1 MNYKD
6 FSSICLSAIFV
17 RRRSALKFRLTFC
30 RIICYYTTSRL
41 ITVAFPNTSRMTSPN
56 NLEIKGNL
64 RQHPLAELLVEIA
77 QVRLNGSLR
86 VGNESQKT
94 VVYFDAGE
102 VVFAVSN
109 ARAFRLF
116 EIILSDGKITKE
128 QMANFSDFT
137 NDFLLAQNLIK
148 NNFFSKPEI
157 DRLFSRQI
165 EEILKNVF
173 DWLDG
178 DWTFSALVRVK
189 GDIRFKVEL
198 DKLLMEYA
206 RNLSAKAVICRFKS
220 LQEIFTA
227 KSAIPVH
234 IDLSPQESFV
244 LSRFENSGLRIET
257 IKNLSGLSDFET
269 LKILYS
275 LWLGGFLNRPNRNA
289 AFSDRKTSDILSAN
303 ISLVKG
309 QKTPTFTEF
318 TPLKNEPPKAWKAK
332 TPIEKP
338 EPVVEKITLE
348 NYLAQVEDS
357 TNYYEILAIEP
368 KAEQSKIKQAYFSLA
383 KRFHPDLFHKETN
396 TQLQHRVQQAF
407 GRLAQAYDTLRY
419 EKSREVYDFKIRKE
433 LETKEKIRKT
443 NLGKESVSSQKEL
456 EQAMDDFE
464 QGFSLLADEEFDAAI
479 PFLARAAHFASDN
492 ARFHA
497 YYGMALA
504 SDKNQ
509 RHKAETELQTAIKL
523 DEKNPDYRIM
533 LTEFF
538 IQFGLAKRAEGELN
552 KLLAIYP
559 KHPEAKMLLD
569 TLRRK

>member
-1 MNYKD
+1 MPDHSN
-6 FSSICLSAIFV
+6 
-17 RRRSALKFRLTFC
+17 
-30 RIICYYTTSRL
+30 
-41 ITVAFPNTSRMTSPN
+41 AFQTDSRMTSQN

-64 RQHPLAELLVEIA
+64 RQHPLAELLVETA
-77 QVRLNGSLR
+77 QARLNGSLR
-86 VGNESQKT
+86 VGSESQKT

-109 ARAFRLF
+109 ARSFRLF
-116 EIILSDGKITKE
+116 EMLLRDGKILKE
-128 QMANFSDFT
+128 QLANFSDFP
-137 NDFLLAQNLIK
+137 NDFLLAQTLIK
-148 NNFFSKPEI
+148 TGLFSKPEI
-157 DRLFSRQI
+157 DRFFVRQI
-165 EEILKNVF
+165 EEILKSGF

-178 DWTFSALVRVK
+178 EWTFSPLVRVK
-189 GDIRFKVEL
+189 GDIRFRIEL
-198 DKLLMEYA
+198 NKLLVDYA
-206 RNLSAKAVICRFKS
+206 RSLPGKAVISRFKS

-227 KSAIPVH
+227 KSATPVQ

-244 LSRFENSGLRIET
+244 FSRFEDSGLSIET
-257 IKNLSGLSDFET
+257 IKNLSGLSDLET
-269 LKILYS
+269 LKILYT

-289 AFSDRKTSDILSAN
+289 AFSDRKTSDILLAN

-318 TPLKNEPPKAWKAK
+318 APLKNEPPKAWKAK
-332 TPIEKP
+332 QPVKKS
-338 EPVVEKITLE
+338 EPVAEILSLE
-348 NYLAQVEDS
+348 NYLTQVEES
-357 TNYYEILAIEP
+357 TNFYETLAIEP
-368 KAEQSKIKQAYFSLA
+368 KTDQTRIKQAYFALA
-383 KRFHPDLFHKETN
+383 KRFHPDLFHKEAD

-443 NLGKESVSSQKEL
+443 TLATDSASSQKEL
-456 EQAMDDFE
+456 EQAMEDFE

-497 YYGMALA
+497 YYGLALS

-538 IQFGLAKRAEGELN
+538 MQFGLAKRAEGELN